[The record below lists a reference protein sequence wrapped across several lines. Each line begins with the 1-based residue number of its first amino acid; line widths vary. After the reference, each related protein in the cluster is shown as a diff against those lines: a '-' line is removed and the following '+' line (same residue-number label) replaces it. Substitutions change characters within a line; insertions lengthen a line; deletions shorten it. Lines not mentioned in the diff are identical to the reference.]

1 MVDQGVVVDPVVAEV
16 AINPL
21 TNRREDAPLSRS
33 AEAVA
38 EAAEAHVDST
48 VAHGVKFPMKAPVL
62 SVSLIRENQ
71 SIFLKGLVSEE
82 FSKSEIKVLVFFA
95 RWTSPLGFALR
106 MCMSAKIWYKN
117 LGSRPVIIWWEL

>member
-1 MVDQGVVVDPVVAEV
+1 VDQGVVVDQVVAEV

-21 TNRREDAPLSRS
+21 THRREDAPLNRS

-38 EAAEAHVDST
+38 AEVSVVST

-62 SVSLIRENQ
+62 SVSLVRENQ
-71 SIFLKGLVSEE
+71 SIFLKGLASEE